1 MNWFANGKYKN
12 IKCPWEEVM
21 KNSLKNGAKAQIL
34 GLAIFVLAGGMPAYG
49 QSEAAEEGRTKLEEI
64 VVTA

>member
-1 MNWFANGKYKN
+1 
-12 IKCPWEEVM
+12 M

-64 VVTA
+64 AGGFDEDENGDFL